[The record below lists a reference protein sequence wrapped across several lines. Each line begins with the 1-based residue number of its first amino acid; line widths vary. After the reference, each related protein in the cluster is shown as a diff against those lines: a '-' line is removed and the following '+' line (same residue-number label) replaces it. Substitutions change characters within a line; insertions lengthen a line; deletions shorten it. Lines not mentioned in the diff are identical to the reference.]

1 MSRIEIGDWT
11 ETITIVLRYVTK
23 CCVIE
28 DGKKCYK
35 ARMYEIREAET
46 DYVRPAEG
54 GVYEV

>member
-11 ETITIVLRYVTK
+11 ETIAIILRYVTK

-28 DGKKCYK
+28 DGNKCYK
-35 ARMYEIREAET
+35 AMYEIREAET